1 MTSGGLSG
9 LGGEIS
15 AAPHPRLRPLL
26 GLGEEA
32 TLAALVVGAL
42 IVGLGV
48 MPCVYGLVAFRGHW
62 DKMFR
67 PPVPGHVVLNV
78 VANIVV
84 MWSAIAL
91 KGRFDRKLAGVFT
104 RTLVVHGALAFLILV
119 CRQWYSIPM
128 LLTGVVA
135 SSLLGAAFAFAR
147 QQNVR
152 LKIGVIGPSHDRLR
166 DPALDCA
173 LIDDPDAAVGRFE
186 LIVITHPGELP
197 PIWTP
202 TLARAL
208 LAGKRIRHVSE
219 FLEEVRG
226 SVDIEHFDVD
236 HLPEGGLTSYR
247 TRKRLLDLVCVFVL
261 LPVAIPVVA
270 FASLGILLTMGS
282 PVLFIQPRVGLG
294 GKVFRMFKLRTMRLA
309 TPGEASTATGVRDS
323 RVTPWGRWLR
333 RLRIDEI
340 PQMWNVV
347 IGDMSFIG
355 PRPEWTAL
363 AEGFGREESAY
374 NYRHL
379 VRPGITG
386 WAQVRVGP
394 AANLAETRVKLGYDL
409 FYIKQFSFSLD
420 LQILIRTVWTLIA
433 GGGAR

>member
-1 MTSGGLSG
+1 MGELSG
-9 LGGEIS
+9 LGGEVS
-15 AAPHPRLRPLL
+15 AAAQTRFRPIL

-32 TLAALVVGAL
+32 TLGALMVGALVVG
-42 IVGLGV
+42 VGV
-48 MPCVYGLVAFRGHW
+48 MPWIYGLVAFHGHW
-62 DKMFR
+62 EKMLH
-67 PPVPGHVVLNV
+67 PPVPGHVVLDV
-78 VANIVV
+78 VANILV

-119 CRQWYSIPM
+119 GRQWYSIPM
-128 LLTGVVA
+128 LLTGVLA
-135 SSLLGAAFAFAR
+135 SSLLGAVFTLAR

-152 LKIGVIGPSHDRLR
+152 LRIGVIGPPHRRLE
-166 DPALDCA
+166 DPKLDCTS
-173 LIDDPDAAVGRFE
+173 IDNPDAPVGRFE
-186 LIVITHPGELP
+186 LIVVTIDGELP
-197 PIWTP
+197 PRWTP

-219 FLEEVRG
+219 FLEETQGAVA
-226 SVDIEHFDVD
+226 IEHFDVD

-247 TRKRLLDLVCVFVL
+247 TRKRLLDMLCVFAL
-261 LPVAIPVVA
+261 LPLAVPIVAIA
-270 FASLGILLTMGS
+270 GLGILVTMGS

-294 GKVFRMFKLRTMRLA
+294 GRVFRMIKLRTMRLA
-309 TPGEASTATGVRDS
+309 TPGAESTATSVGDS

-347 IGDMSFIG
+347 MGDMSFIG

-363 AEGFGREESAY
+363 AERFSREEPAY

-394 AANLAETRVKLGYDL
+394 AADLAETRVKLGYDL

-420 LQILIRTVWTLIA
+420 LQILIRTVWTLAA